1 MNLDLRDIPVLY
13 INMDKD
19 VEKRER
25 IENHIDRLGFK
36 TKIRVPGVAHRD
48 GPLAGCAL
56 AQYNALHEIDPPFI
70 ILEDDA
76 TPFDYDP
83 IISIPDDTD
92 ALYLG
97 ISSWGRMNSHS
108 GPFVQW
114 EYYFKE
120 VDINLLR
127 VYNMLGAHAIL
138 YLNDEYVSLCKKI
151 AKNAYEIADHQDIGF
166 AEIQRYY
173 NVYAFNDPL
182 FYQTSSNGTDQPL
195 TTYPTTE
202 VFQPNRNFWKP
213 TQLYD
218 F

>member
-1 MNLDLRDIPVLY
+1 
-13 INMDKD
+13 
-19 VEKRER
+19 
-25 IENHIDRLGFK
+25 
-36 TKIRVPGVAHRD
+36 
-48 GPLAGCAL
+48 
-56 AQYNALHEIDPPFI
+56 
-70 ILEDDA
+70 
-76 TPFDYDP
+76 
-83 IISIPDDTD
+83 
-92 ALYLG
+92 
-97 ISSWGRMNSHS
+97 
-108 GPFVQW
+108 
-114 EYYFKE
+114 
-120 VDINLLR
+120 
-127 VYNMLGAHAIL
+127 MLGAHSIL
-138 YLNDEYVSLCKKI
+138 YLNEEYVSLCKRI

>member
-25 IENHIDRLGFK
+25 IENHIDLLGFK
-36 TKIRVPGVAHRD
+36 NKIRVPGVVHRD

-127 VYNMLGAHAIL
+127 VYNMLSTHAIL
-138 YLNDEYVSLCKKI
+138 YLNSEYISVCKKI
-151 AKNAYEIADHQDIGF
+151 AYHHQEINEHVDIGF
-166 AEIQRYY
+166 TDVQKYY
-173 NVYAFNDPL
+173 NVYAFNQPL
-182 FYQTSSNGTDQPL
+182 FYQTSSNGTDQKL
-195 TTYPTTE
+195 SSYPTQECLTY
-202 VFQPNRNFWKP
+202 QKP
-213 TQLYD
+213 YWLPSQIY
-218 F
+218 